1 MGTSFYMSPEQC
13 TGASVDRRTDIYSLA
28 CVMYEVLSGKP
39 PFIGESS
46 YEVMFKQLNSS
57 LSKLGELKRLP
68 KSLAAFLTRCLQ
80 KDPAARFQS
89 MAALKEAFLK
99 CRDACDGESRTK
111 AGGRGAGPRIAM
123 IIVATLAVLT
133 VLAVMILRNAG
144 ARFFLVL
151 ARKFQQRFLVDSEHC
166 AARLKVWEDPNGIGK
181 PMS

>member
-80 KDPAARFQS
+80 KDP
-89 MAALKEAFLK
+89 
-99 CRDACDGESRTK
+99 
-111 AGGRGAGPRIAM
+111 
-123 IIVATLAVLT
+123 
-133 VLAVMILRNAG
+133 
-144 ARFFLVL
+144 
-151 ARKFQQRFLVDSEHC
+151 
-166 AARLKVWEDPNGIGK
+166 
-181 PMS
+181 